1 MKINYLNS
9 LALVRHLMA
18 LDKMLIES
26 PGPYPFEVY
35 NKLTRLEKRA
45 HRLTTMDCDRNLN
58 QSEQKE
64 LDRIESKVKAMFKPE
79 FSNRIFI
86 NMDCRGYALKIRG
99 TKSESIPDEIPGL
112 WFDWGKYGILAPE
125 F

>member
-9 LALVRHLMA
+9 LALVKHLMA

-35 NKLTRLEKRA
+35 NKLTRLEKKA
-45 HRLTTMDCDRNLN
+45 HRLSTIGCDRNFKE
-58 QSEQKE
+58 SKE
-64 LDRIESKVKAMFKPE
+64 LERIETKVKAMFKPE
-79 FSNRIFI
+79 FANRIFI

-99 TKSESIPDEIPGL
+99 YKTESIPNEIPGL